1 MSVVTFFANS
11 GIGDLFDVIEIA
23 DPPEDEYNLLVKP
36 KSVSANEWLRLLV
49 KPAMAAR
56 DGAAEANVYS
66 VMVTKPQTDI
76 VLVCIHNDI
85 CLFKD
90 NDIPLNVQLF
100 LNFTTFD
107 VESVVEK
114 LQEFY
119 QDTSLIAH

>member
-1 MSVVTFFANS
+1 MSIVTFFANS
-11 GIGDLFDVIEIA
+11 GIVDLFDVIEVT
-23 DPPEDEYNLLVKP
+23 DPQEDEYNLLVKP

-49 KPAMAAR
+49 KPAQVSR
-56 DGAAEANVYS
+56 DGADEANIYS
-66 VMVTKPQTDI
+66 VMVTKPQTDV

-90 NDIPLNVQLF
+90 NDIPLNVQIV
-100 LNFTTFD
+100 LNFTAFD

>member
-11 GIGDLFDVIEIA
+11 DIKEQFDVIEIT
-23 DPPEDEYNLLVKP
+23 DPLEDEYNLLVKP

-49 KPAMAAR
+49 KPAQVSR
-56 DGAAEANVYS
+56 DGADETNIYS
-66 VMVTKPQTDI
+66 IIVTKPQTDV

-90 NDIPLNVQLF
+90 NDIPLNVPIV

-107 VESVVEK
+107 VESVVAK
-114 LQEFY
+114 LQDFY
-119 QDTSLIAH
+119 QNTSLIAH